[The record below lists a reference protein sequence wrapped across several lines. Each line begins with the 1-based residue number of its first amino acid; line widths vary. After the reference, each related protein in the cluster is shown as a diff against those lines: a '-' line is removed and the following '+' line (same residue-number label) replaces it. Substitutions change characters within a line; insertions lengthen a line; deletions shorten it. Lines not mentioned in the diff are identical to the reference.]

1 MAKLVALKM
10 AYTTVVI
17 ACMLMAASHH
27 HVDASITCAEITALL
42 TPCIPYALILMLTH
56 LYHALRSQP
65 CWLHASPTRSSEG
78 PYRLPTVCCEAV
90 TTLDDNSNTVEED
103 RAACSCI
110 MSGLSLIPG
119 INYDLVSTLPEKCN
133 HTCPYTITA
142 TTDCSK

>member
-1 MAKLVALKM
+1 MLLSPEIKSQERQQNYSRVGMAKFVAFKK
-10 AYTTVVI
+10 AYTIVHLI
-17 ACMLMAASHH
+17 GCIMLMAADS
-27 HVDASITCAEITALL
+27 HVDASLSCAEITTLL
-42 TPCIPYALILMLTH
+42 APCIPYAIIGGTV
-56 LYHALRSQP
+56 
-65 CWLHASPTRSSEG
+65 
-78 PYRLPTVCCEAV
+78 PTVCCEAI